1 MSPNEAARAESVRRR
16 DQIGANS
23 PFHLHPTP
31 PQPLR
36 MNTTP
41 NLIFLETLR
50 LSLDCF
56 KPGIDRATA
65 NSSPNTS
72 HQPQLPRT
80 SQNTPLSVGF
90 GCQADV
96 WYHIGSAGRAFH

>member
-1 MSPNEAARAESVRRR
+1 
-16 DQIGANS
+16 
-23 PFHLHPTP
+23 
-31 PQPLR
+31 

-50 LSLDCF
+50 LSLNYF

-72 HQPQLPRT
+72 HQPPAT
-80 SQNTPLSVGF
+80 SYRVPAKTPLS
-90 GCQADV
+90 QA
-96 WYHIGSAGRAFH
+96 